1 MPMNKDYLQLEFD
14 SLGNE
19 ASENSPLPY
28 MTANELHGE
37 MRVRQRGRSKG
48 ETLYKHI
55 RRIKWLLNL
64 AEKNW
69 NVLVVTKKKL
79 NW

>member
-1 MPMNKDYLQLEFD
+1 
-14 SLGNE
+14 
-19 ASENSPLPY
+19 

-55 RRIKWLLNL
+55 RRINWLLNL

>member
-1 MPMNKDYLQLEFD
+1 MHFHWKFNI
-14 SLGNE
+14 GNYE
-19 ASENSPLPY
+19 KSFRMKWLLFILLKNERQRKFEESENSPLPY

-55 RRIKWLLNL
+55 RRIK
-64 AEKNW
+64 
-69 NVLVVTKKKL
+69 
-79 NW
+79 